1 MSEFCQQHDA
11 SLCLYPRPGYGP
23 QHGRSGV
30 GGIGWF
36 IGSSN
41 GKGWVGAM
49 SDVPVKEQRVT
60 KQRVAISAA
69 MDSLDDFVST
79 QELHRMLHEQG
90 TRVSLATTYRI
101 LASMA
106 EEGLL
111 DTLRNTDGEAV
122 YRRCDATSHH
132 HHLLCRNCGKTVEVQ
147 APEVESWAAALAKAN
162 GFTQVQHTVEIYG
175 LCPECSAK

>member
-1 MSEFCQQHDA
+1 
-11 SLCLYPRPGYGP
+11 
-23 QHGRSGV
+23 
-30 GGIGWF
+30 
-36 IGSSN
+36 
-41 GKGWVGAM
+41 M

-122 YRRCDATSHH
+122 YRRCDATSPRSGELGCLHCQGQWFH
-132 HHLLCRNCGKTVEVQ
+132 PGPAHGGNLWSVPGVLSEV
-147 APEVESWAAALAKAN
+147 VR
-162 GFTQVQHTVEIYG
+162 
-175 LCPECSAK
+175 